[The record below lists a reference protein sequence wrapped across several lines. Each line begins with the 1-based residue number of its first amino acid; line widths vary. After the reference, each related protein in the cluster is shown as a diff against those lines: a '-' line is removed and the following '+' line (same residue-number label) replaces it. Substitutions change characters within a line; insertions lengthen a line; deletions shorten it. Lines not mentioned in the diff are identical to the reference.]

1 MKFTLKFIVATSL
14 VATFSFCEEIS
25 VFGMGDIS
33 SSSAYGLTENEQFL
47 IQNQKKL
54 NDLQST
60 VDSQKTTIDGLVGI
74 IESLNEKVAN
84 LEARVADL
92 EIRTTGRVSKKVAS
106 KKPEPKK
113 PAVATSSKK
122 DYSSMSLSDVEKEA
136 SKLYSQKKYSD
147 AKVAYDFLLSKNYQP
162 ANTNFALGEIAF
174 NQKNYSAAIA
184 NYQKSVSLN
193 QDAPYMPK
201 LLLNT
206 GKSLENLGNKES
218 ANKFFSA
225 LKNKYP
231 TSNEAMSLQ

>member
-1 MKFTLKFIVATSL
+1 MRFTLKFIVATCL

-25 VFGMGDIS
+25 VFGMGDVS
-33 SSSAYGLTENEQFL
+33 SGSTYGLTENEQFL

-54 NDLQST
+54 KDLQST
-60 VDSQKTTIDGLVGI
+60 VDSQQTTIDGLVGI

-92 EIRTTGRVSKKVAS
+92 EIRTTGRVSKKTASKISQPKKSVAS
-106 KKPEPKK
+106 
-113 PAVATSSKK
+113 ASTKK
-122 DYSSMSLSDVEKEA
+122 DYSSVSLDEVQQEA
-136 SKLYSQKKYSD
+136 KKLYSEKKYSD
-147 AKVAYDFLLSKNYQP
+147 AKAAYDFLLSKNYQP
-162 ANTNFALGEIAF
+162 AYTNFALGEIAF
-174 NQKNYSAAIA
+174 NQKNYSAAITS
-184 NYQKSVSLN
+184 YQKSVSLN
-193 QDAPYMPK
+193 ADAPYMPK

-225 LKNKYP
+225 LKSKYP